1 MPVPIRLLGASGQ
14 ILDVVVNNTVNGEQ
28 FNVSVPFTVTGV
40 QFDPTKNI
48 ISRMSTATLENANF
62 NFETDVQLFPNPS
75 STTISVSIPEIIEIE
90 NATFYSLLG
99 QKIMET
105 KSQKTWDISSFSSG
119 IHFLTIQTNKGTK
132 QFKLVKE

>member
-1 MPVPIRLLGASGQ
+1 
-14 ILDVVVNNTVNGEQ
+14 VVVNNTVNGEQ

-48 ISRMSTATLENANF
+48 ISRMSMATLDNDNF
-62 NFETDVQLFPNPS
+62 NIDNAIQIFPNPS
-75 STTISVSIPEIIEIE
+75 SMTISVSIRENIEIE
-90 NATFYSLLG
+90 NAVFYSVLG

-105 KSQKTWDISSFSSG
+105 KSQKSWDISSFSSG

-132 QFKLVKE
+132 QFKFVKE